1 MPIEDFD
8 DKIKKAMQNNI
19 PLFEEN
25 EWKKMEALLDE
36 ELPQNK
42 RRIPPLFFWIPLFLI
57 GLSSTYFIYNYYH
70 AVLIQSKF
78 QNKEASVIE
87 QQYEKNKPNSFDKP
101 TTEHGQMDGKLKLNE
116 AQYDTSKILAQNKI
130 VPETMK
136 LINRKGF
143 YNIPITNS
151 SHKLNYKQVFTQ
163 QKNSTKSDE
172 VLNNTGN
179 SSTTAIVKTN
189 AVPKIN
195 NNLKVVAEEQKYGF
209 VSENNKTG
217 TDTMKPEPIVAISEF
232 KKQNENNV
240 ENKDKQNANSS
251 FIENKLPK
259 SVIKTSKKN
268 ELSLMA
274 ISGWQTNGTRLAALG
289 TIQPVYGIGL
299 QYTFGE
305 KWAMRVS
312 IMQQQKNYIARNED
326 YHATAG
332 SWASGVVFKNIKADC
347 SVIEIPLSVAFKV
360 KTFKTGRLFVSVG
373 SSTYFMKR
381 EQYQFYFKG
390 PSGNDTT
397 RTATF
402 VNNSQHYFSS
412 INLSAIAEKN
422 ISSRFS
428 IQAEPFFQLPINGIG
443 VGKIKLYNM
452 GVLLTARLK
461 IK

>member
-1 MPIEDFD
+1 
-8 DKIKKAMQNNI
+8 MQNNV

-25 EWKKMEALLDE
+25 EWKKMEALLDK

-42 RRIPPLFFWIPLFLI
+42 RRILPLFFWIPLFLV
-57 GLSSTYFIYNYYH
+57 GLSSIFFIYNHYH
-70 AVLIQSKF
+70 AILIQSKF

-87 QQYEKNKPNSFDKP
+87 QQYQKNKPNSFLKP
-101 TTEHGQMDGKLKLNE
+101 TTEPGQMNGKLKLNE
-116 AQYDTSKILAQNKI
+116 AQYGTSNTPAIHKI

-136 LINRKGF
+136 RINRKGI

-151 SHKLNYKQVFTQ
+151 SHKLNNTQVFTQ
-163 QKNSTKSDE
+163 QKNFIKSDE

-179 SSTTAIVKTN
+179 SSTTAIVTIN
-189 AVPKIN
+189 AAPKIN
-195 NNLKVVAEEQKYGF
+195 NHLKVVDEERKSGF
-209 VSENNKTG
+209 VSKNNKIG
-217 TDTMKPEPIVAISEF
+217 TDTMKPEPIVEISEF
-232 KKQNENNV
+232 KKQNKNV
-240 ENKDKQNANSS
+240 ESKDKQNANS
-251 FIENKLPK
+251 FTENKLSK
-259 SVIKTSKKN
+259 SVSKISKNN

-274 ISGWQTNGTRLAALG
+274 ISGMQTNGTRLAALG
-289 TIQPVYGIGL
+289 TIEPVYGIGL
-299 QYTFGE
+299 QYTLGK
-305 KWAMRVS
+305 KWAVRGS
-312 IMQQQKNYIARNED
+312 IMQQQKNYAARNED
-326 YHATAG
+326 YHAPTG

-360 KTFKTGRLFVSVG
+360 KTFKTGSLFVSVG

-397 RTATF
+397 RTASF